1 MQIFIASLIMVLS
14 IPSTWALGN
23 DEATAARHDA
33 SELEIDTS
41 LGLSEDVSVEKTKE
55 VFNLIKRE
63 TTQLTR
69 RDAVTI
75 SAIPLN
81 FERSANRLERL
92 PVLQIDPEVTAYA
105 LDLAKRYRNIAR
117 AYRDIGLIA
126 YVYRDSEV
134 SCNSVSTWGNFS
146 YYFSFWCRNNPNPMV
161 RRVAQRDAVLFRI
174 DQTNEVKSS
183 LAEFRIKLTRR
194 YGVEF

>member
-1 MQIFIASLIMVLS
+1 MGIFIASLVMVLS
-14 IPSTWALGN
+14 ISYTQALAN
-23 DEATAARHDA
+23 DETTV
-33 SELEIDTS
+33 EVYDTS
-41 LGLSEDVSVEKTKE
+41 DVEDDTMSGFIEEVSPEKTKE
-55 VFNLIKRE
+55 IFDLIKRE

-92 PVLQIDPEVTAYA
+92 PVLEVDLEVTAFA

-117 AYRDIGLIA
+117 AYRDIGLIS
-126 YVYRDSEV
+126 YVHRDSEV
-134 SCNSVSTWGNFS
+134 NCNSVSTWANFS

-174 DQTNEVKSS
+174 DQTNEVKSNI
-183 LAEFRIKLTRR
+183 AEFRIKLTRR